1 MDSGSSGAP
10 RAVSGTTRPPSD
22 AAAEVS
28 GAEAVAGF
36 SASPA
41 SPAQARNL
49 ARNYL
54 FLVAGETLAKAVN
67 FLAFVWLGRTLGAER
82 YGSLEF
88 TLALMVFFTLP
99 VDMGLGVFGAR
110 EVARNPQAGARLLAG
125 ITALRGLLA
134 LASMGCL
141 AVVAVLLPVPAEVRE
156 LLLFYGCSLLGIPLL
171 LQWYFQGHDEML
183 WVALA
188 SVVRY
193 GVFAG
198 LVLWLVAPET
208 PLRWVGLIECAAVSA
223 GALFCVFV
231 ALRRFGVWPL
241 RLAGVRAGAA
251 YLREAA
257 PIGLTELVWALL
269 WYVATVVSGLLVKDA
284 SLGWFG
290 AAHRILMALHTFVW
304 LYFFNLLPSIART
317 SHGPRDELEKLL
329 SVSLRLTAWVGM
341 FVALLGTV
349 LSQEA
354 LRLAYGA
361 RFSAGGPV
369 LATLVWVI
377 PVALASGH
385 YRYTLIAYGRQ
396 ALLLRAT
403 GCAAVA
409 VVAGCLILVPRVGT
423 LGAAWSLL
431 AGCVLELGLTK
442 GYVNREI
449 ARVPVLAS
457 VSRPAAAAAGA
468 FLLHRGL
475 DFRDPF
481 LAGATVGLVFLGVM
495 VVWERSRLMRWRQ
508 AGGPTGG
515 RPQGQP

>member
-1 MDSGSSGAP
+1 M
-10 RAVSGTTRPPSD
+10 SGTTRPPSD
-22 AAAEVS
+22 AAAEVPA
-28 GAEAVAGF
+28 GEAVAGF
-36 SASPA
+36 AGSSA
-41 SPAQARNL
+41 SPAQARKL

-54 FLVAGETLAKAVN
+54 FLLAGETLAKAVN
-67 FLAFVWLGRTLGAER
+67 FVAFVWLGRTLGAER
-82 YGSLEF
+82 YGGLEF

-110 EVARNPQAGARLLAG
+110 EVARNPQAGARLLVG

-141 AVVAVLLPVPAEVRE
+141 AVVAALLPVPAEVRE

-171 LQWYFQGHDEML
+171 LQWYFQGHDEMH

-198 LVLWLVAPET
+198 LVLLLLTPET
-208 PLRWVGLIECAAVSA
+208 PLGWVGLIECAAVA
-223 GALFCVFV
+223 AAALFCVIV
-231 ALRRFGVWPL
+231 AVRRFGVWPL

-257 PIGLTELVWALL
+257 PIGLTELVWAFL
-269 WYVATVVSGLLVKDA
+269 WYTATVLSGLLVKDA

-317 SHGPRDELEKLL
+317 SHGPSAELGRLL

-349 LSQEA
+349 LSREA

-361 RFSAGGPV
+361 GFSAGGPV
-369 LATLVWVI
+369 MATLVWVI

-385 YRYTLIAYGRQ
+385 YRYTLIACGRQ

-403 GCAAVA
+403 GCAALA
-409 VVAGCLILVPRVGT
+409 VVAGCLLLVPRAGT

-431 AGCVLELGLTK
+431 AGCLLELGLTRS
-442 GYVNREI
+442 YVSRQI
-449 ARVPVLAS
+449 VQVSILAPAA
-457 VSRPAAAAAGA
+457 RPAAAAAGA

-475 DFRDPF
+475 GFRDPL

-495 VVWERSRLMRWRQ
+495 VVWERSRLMRWREALGPVQ
-508 AGGPTGG
+508 GG
-515 RPQGQP
+515 PQGQP